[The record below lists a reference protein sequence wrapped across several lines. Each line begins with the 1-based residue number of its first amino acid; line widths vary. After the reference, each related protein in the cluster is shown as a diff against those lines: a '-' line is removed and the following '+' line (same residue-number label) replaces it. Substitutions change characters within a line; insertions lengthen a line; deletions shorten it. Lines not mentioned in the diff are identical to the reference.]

1 MNKPVILVVLGTRPE
16 VIKLAP
22 VVHALRR
29 REDMVTRVCVTAQHR
44 QMLDRMLSNFALRAD
59 YDLDLMQTDQDLNG
73 FTARALPRLQNVM
86 KQVRPNFVLVQGD
99 TTTAFVTA
107 LAAFYEHVP
116 VGHVE
121 AGLRS
126 FDRTNPFPE
135 ESNRV
140 MISRLSDLHFAPTEI
155 ALRNLVAEGIPAKT
169 IVQTGNT
176 VVDALRWA
184 SGRPQR
190 FQDPGL
196 RAAYAALGPE
206 DQAVVVTTH
215 RRENFGKPLESLCRA
230 FLALVAKHPRL
241 HLFYPVHMNPKVQDN
256 VKRLLRHPRA
266 HLLPTLDYFDLI
278 QLLSRSLFVMTDS
291 GGLQEEAP
299 SLGKPVIVLRKV
311 TERPEAVDAGA
322 AMLVG
327 TETASVVAAATLLMT
342 DAEFYDSM
350 TKGHGIYGDGR
361 ASARI
366 VDSIRHHFGLAR
378 FRPAP
383 FQSAG
388 ALAGER
394 GRAACHNSSVINS
407 PRLNGIACDAQS
419 ILPS

>member
-1 MNKPVILVVLGTRPE
+1 MIKPVILVVLGTRPE

-22 VVHALRR
+22 VIQALRG
-29 REDMVTRVCVTAQHR
+29 REDMTVRVCVTAQHR
-44 QMLDRMLSNFALRAD
+44 QMLDRMLVNFALRPD
-59 YDLDLMQTDQDLNG
+59 FDLDLMQQNQDLSG
-73 FTARALPRLQNVM
+73 FTARALPRLQHVL
-86 KQVRPNFVLVQGD
+86 KLIRPDFVLVQGD

-107 LAAFYEHVP
+107 LAAFYERVP

-126 FDRTNPFPE
+126 FNRSNPFPE
-135 ESNRV
+135 ETNRV
-140 MISRLSDLHFAPTEI
+140 MITRLSDLHFAPTEI
-155 ALRNLVAEGIPAKT
+155 ASRNLVAEGIPPRT

-196 RAAYAALGPE
+196 RSAFAALGAG

-230 FLALVAKHPRL
+230 FLTLVAQHPRL

-278 QLLSRSLFVMTDS
+278 HLLARSRFVLTDS

-327 TETASVVAAATLLMT
+327 TKTASVVAAATLLLT

-350 TKGHGIYGDGR
+350 ANGHDIYGDGR

-366 VDSIRHHFGLAR
+366 VESIRHHFGLTR
-378 FRPAP
+378 FKPAP
-383 FQSAG
+383 FRG
-388 ALAGER
+388 AAAAAAER
-394 GRAACHNSSVINS
+394 GRAACHNSSQMNS
-407 PRLNGIACDAQS
+407 PKRHGIATGAQF